1 MVLAGRFRVFEDGTI
16 HKVVNGHDEEASVHA
31 SGRGNRYLY
40 VSYTDENGKQKH
52 VLVHR
57 LIAKAFV
64 PNPDKLPQVNH
75 KDGDPKNN
83 RADNLEWVT
92 ASQNIKHAYDIGLM
106 FSESCKV
113 CGDFT
118 RAKDGIC
125 SVCKKKIR
133 LAEMRQAT
141 VDKRAER
148 YKKIEPSVCTE
159 IEREYLSMACE
170 GASVREIASICGVSY
185 QCVSQ
190 ALRNAERKT
199 RVCQLENKLEEES
212 LDAVQAKNES
222 GAYGR
227 EVRLPVSAG

>member
-1 MVLAGRFRVFEDGTI
+1 MRSAVVIAGRFRVFDDGTI

-31 SGRGNRYLY
+31 SGRGNKYLY

-125 SVCKKKIR
+125 SICKRKIA
-133 LAEMRQAT
+133 LAERKQST
-141 VDKRAER
+141 TEKRAAR
-148 YKKIEPSVCTE
+148 YKKVDLGVCSGR
-159 IEREYLSMACE
+159 EREFVELASE
-170 GASVREIASICGVSY
+170 GATMREIAEVYGVSY
-185 QCVSQ
+185 QFVGA
-190 ALRNAERKT
+190 ALRNAEKKT
-199 RVCQLENKLEEES
+199 ANW
-212 LDAVQAKNES
+212 N
-222 GAYGR
+222 
-227 EVRLPVSAG
+227 

>member
-1 MVLAGRFRVFEDGTI
+1 MRSAMVLAGRFRVFEDGTI
-16 HKVVNGHDEEASVHA
+16 YKVVNGHDEEASVHA
-31 SGRGNRYLY
+31 SGRGNKYLY

-125 SVCKKKIR
+125 SICKRRIA
-133 LAEMRQAT
+133 LAEKRQSTTERRAQRYRKINLDVCSRMERQYVDLAQQGAT
-141 VDKRAER
+141 
-148 YKKIEPSVCTE
+148 
-159 IEREYLSMACE
+159 
-170 GASVREIASICGVSY
+170 VREIADVFGVSY
-185 QCVSQ
+185 QCVGA
-190 ALRNAERKT
+190 ALKNAEKKT
-199 RVCQLENKLEEES
+199 ALWE
-212 LDAVQAKNES
+212 
-222 GAYGR
+222 
-227 EVRLPVSAG
+227 

>member
-1 MVLAGRFRVFEDGTI
+1 MRSAMVLAGRFRVFEDGTI
-16 HKVVNGHDEEASVHA
+16 HRVVNGHDEEASVHA
-31 SGRGNRYLY
+31 SGRGNKYLY

-118 RAKDGIC
+118 RAQDGIC
-125 SVCKKKIR
+125 SICKRRIA
-133 LAEMRQAT
+133 LAEKRQSTTERRAQRYRKINLDVCSRMERQYVDLAQQGAT
-141 VDKRAER
+141 
-148 YKKIEPSVCTE
+148 
-159 IEREYLSMACE
+159 
-170 GASVREIASICGVSY
+170 VREIADVFGVSY
-185 QCVSQ
+185 QCVGA
-190 ALRNAERKT
+190 ALKNAEKKT
-199 RVCQLENKLEEES
+199 AMWE
-212 LDAVQAKNES
+212 
-222 GAYGR
+222 
-227 EVRLPVSAG
+227 